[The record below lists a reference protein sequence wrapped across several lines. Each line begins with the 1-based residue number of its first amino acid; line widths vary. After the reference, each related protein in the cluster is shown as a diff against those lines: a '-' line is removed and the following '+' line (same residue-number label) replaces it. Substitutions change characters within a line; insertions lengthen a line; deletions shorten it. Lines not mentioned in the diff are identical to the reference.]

1 MKIFSKEQME
11 SIFSMKDA
19 ILSNKEAFKILSN
32 NESNIPLRTN
42 IDIPKFNGQSLF
54 MCGYI
59 EKFNA
64 LGVKVVSVFPNN
76 TIKNLAVCPAQ
87 MILLDGETGFVKG
100 FLDGT
105 FLTAIRT
112 GASTGVATQILS
124 RKDAKIGAL
133 IGTGGQSFYQLE
145 AMLEARP
152 LSEIRIFSRDLI
164 KVNNFISSI
173 EAKLTKYNC
182 KFIACSSSDEA
193 INNADIITV
202 ATTSKTPVFN
212 GDLVKAGAHI
222 NGIGSYTP
230 NMQEVPES
238 LVKKASI
245 FTDSLS
251 ACISEAGDLIIP
263 LNNDASIKNNIK
275 GEIGEVLLNKIKG
288 RETDNEITFFKSV
301 GSAVLDLVAAHFIY
315 EKLK

>member
-1 MKIFSKEQME
+1 MKVFSKEQME
-11 SIFSMKDA
+11 SVFSMKDA

-42 IDIPKFNGQSLF
+42 INIPKFNGQSLF
-54 MCGYI
+54 MSGYI

-64 LGVKVVSVFPNN
+64 LGVKIVSVFPNN
-76 TIKNLAVCPAQ
+76 SDKNLPVCPAQ

-100 FLDGT
+100 IMDGT

-124 RKDAKIGAL
+124 RSDSKIGAL

-145 AMLEARP
+145 AMLEART
-152 LSEIRIFSRDLI
+152 LSEVRIFSRDLI
-164 KVNNFISSI
+164 KINNFISSI
-173 EAKLTKYNC
+173 ESTFAKYNC
-182 KFIACSSSDEA
+182 KFIACNSSDEA
-193 INNADIITV
+193 IDNADIITV

-230 NMQEVPES
+230 SMQEVPES

-263 LNNDASIKNNIK
+263 LNKDASVKNNIK
-275 GEIGEVLLNKIKG
+275 GEIGEVLLSKIKG
-288 RETDNEITFFKSV
+288 RENDNEITFFKSV